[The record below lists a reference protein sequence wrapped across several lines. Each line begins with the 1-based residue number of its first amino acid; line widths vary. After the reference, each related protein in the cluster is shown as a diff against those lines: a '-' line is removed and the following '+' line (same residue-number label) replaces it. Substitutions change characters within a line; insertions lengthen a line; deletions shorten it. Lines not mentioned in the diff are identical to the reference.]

1 MKKNSKQRLFEVM
14 GRLDKTFKPKL
25 NEDIMNAEPEE
36 HQNEGAAN
44 KAKLEELVKMA
55 KKAYKHLPDGELPSW
70 VQDNITIAKERLGS
84 VCGWLHSEEESEE
97 TEIEGEHR
105 DMDDE
110 EEHDEESEE
119 EKSEEESEEEE
130 SEEEESE
137 EDDEEEDDE
146 EEDEE
151 ESKPNIPIKNW

>member
-1 MKKNSKQRLFEVM
+1 MEKNSKQRLFEVM
-14 GRLDKTFKPKL
+14 GRLDKTFKPRL

-84 VCGWLHSEEESEE
+84 VCGWLHSEEEDKE
-97 TEIEGEHR
+97 TDMEGEHR

-110 EEHDEESEE
+110 EEHDEEP
-119 EKSEEESEEEE
+119 
-130 SEEEESE
+130 EESE
-137 EDDEEEDDE
+137 EDTEEEETEEEEDTE
-146 EEDEE
+146 ESEK